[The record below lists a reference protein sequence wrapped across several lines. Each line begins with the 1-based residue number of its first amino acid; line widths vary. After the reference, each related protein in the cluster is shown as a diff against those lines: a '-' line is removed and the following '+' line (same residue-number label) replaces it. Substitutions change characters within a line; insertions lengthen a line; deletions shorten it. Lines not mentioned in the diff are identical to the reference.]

1 MKLASFFAMTIG
13 AAAGWKDMGDSGALL
28 RSVDASPEA
37 LIIGGSLLMVAA
49 VIRHVETVEAK

>member
-1 MKLASFFAMTIG
+1 MKLASVFAVTIG
-13 AAAGWKDMGDSGALL
+13 AAAGWKDMGDGALL

-49 VIRHVETVEAK
+49 VLRHVVASEAK

>member
-1 MKLASFFAMTIG
+1 MKLASFFAVTIG

-49 VIRHVETVEAK
+49 VLRHVVASETK

>member
-1 MKLASFFAMTIG
+1 MKLASFFAVTIG

-37 LIIGGSLLMVAA
+37 LIIGGSLLMIAA
-49 VIRHVETVEAK
+49 VLRQVVASETK

>member
-1 MKLASFFAMTIG
+1 MKFASFFAMTIG
-13 AAAGWKDMGDSGALL
+13 AAAGWKDMGDSGALI

-49 VIRHVETVEAK
+49 VIRHVVTGEAK

>member
-37 LIIGGSLLMVAA
+37 LILGGSLLMVAA
-49 VIRHVETVEAK
+49 LIRHVVVGEVK

>member
-1 MKLASFFAMTIG
+1 MKLASFFAVTIG

-37 LIIGGSLLMVAA
+37 LIIGGSLLMIAA
-49 VIRHVETVEAK
+49 VLRQVVATETK

>member
-49 VIRHVETVEAK
+49 VLRHVVATEAK